1 MSPEHNASGLGDEAI
16 IIGLTQALKDCG
28 DIHHP
33 SARMIAFLNMI
44 EKHGEEA
51 YRRAVM
57 RKAAFGAPIHEA
69 AQSHAL
75 TA

>member
-1 MSPEHNASGLGDEAI
+1 MSPEHDASGLAREMM
-16 IIGLTQALKDCG
+16 IIGLAQALKDCV

-44 EKHGEEA
+44 EKHGAEA

-57 RKAAFGAPIHEA
+57 RKAVFGEPTHEA
-69 AQSHAL
+69 VQSHESA
-75 TA
+75 A